1 MTQVRSISIGVW
13 LTRGSRHESAERSGI
28 AHFVEHMLFKGTGTR
43 SAEDIAQA
51 IDSIGGQLDA
61 FTAKE
66 YASYY
71 IKVLD
76 EHLPLAL
83 DILSDIVLNPAF
95 TPDDIEREKKVVV
108 EEIKMVEDTPDD
120 LVHEI
125 FTQGFWE
132 DHPLGRPILGTRET
146 VESFT
151 PELLRE
157 YFRNAYTPS
166 NLIVSAV
173 GNLEHAQ
180 RPRSGRGEV
189 RRAQGRPVTW
199 SASRRPPS
207 FPRSRFAT
215 RSSSRAT
222 CVSGSSSYP
231 QDHEDRYS
239 SYVLNTL
246 LGGSMSSRLFQ
257 NVREKRG
264 LAYAVFSGL
273 TAYRDAGSFTIY
285 AGCSNDAVGEVIDLV
300 VEELKTVKQ
309 TPVPAAE
316 LQRAKDHLKGSLML
330 SLENTASRMS
340 HLARQEIY
348 FDRQFGLD
356 ETLQGVERVTADDVQ
371 RVAKTCSAAGS
382 LSATVLGNVNGF
394 AAPAGATRSRI
405 RVLFPAQATES
416 TEKRARAQRHRPS
429 GSCSGCFSLSSVSPV
444 TESFRDPTLHAP
456 GDGAHLERPATLRDL
471 AARRDGRG

>member
-1 MTQVRSISIGVW
+1 MSQVRSISIGVW
-13 LTRGSRHESAERSGI
+13 LTRGSRHETAEQSGI
-28 AHFVEHMLFKGTGTR
+28 AHFVEHMLFKGTATR
-43 SAEDIAQA
+43 TAEDIAQA

-76 EHLPLAL
+76 EHLPLAI
-83 DILSDIVLNPAF
+83 DILSDIVRNPAF
-95 TPDDIEREKKVVV
+95 GPEDIEREKKVVV

-132 DHPLGRPILGTRET
+132 NHPLGRPILGTRET

-151 PELLRE
+151 SKSLRT
-157 YFRNAYTPS
+157 YFQKAYTAR
-166 NLIVSAV
+166 NLIIAAV
-173 GNLEHAQ
+173 GNLEHERVRALVAEKF
-180 RPRSGRGEV
+180 GTVADEGEPI
-189 RRAQGRPVTW
+189 REQ
-199 SASRRPPS
+199 PPTVVPKVVIRNKDLEQS
-207 FPRSRFAT
+207 HV
-215 RSSSRAT
+215 
-222 CVSGSSSYP
+222 CVGVSSYP
-231 QDHEDRYS
+231 QNHDDRYS

-273 TAYRDAGSFTIY
+273 SAYRDAGSFTIY
-285 AGCSNDAVGEVIDLV
+285 AGCANEAVGEVVDLV
-300 VEELKTVKQ
+300 IEELRGVKKL
-309 TPVPAAE
+309 PVPDAE

-340 HLARQEIY
+340 HIARQEIY

-356 ETLQGVERVTADDVQ
+356 ETLLGIERVTADDVQ
-371 RVAKTCSAAGS
+371 RVAADLFHNGTLA
-382 LSATVLGNVNGF
+382 ATVLGNVNGLQI
-394 AAPAGATRSRI
+394 P
-405 RVLFPAQATES
+405 
-416 TEKRARAQRHRPS
+416 K
-429 GSCSGCFSLSSVSPV
+429 
-444 TESFRDPTLHAP
+444 
-456 GDGAHLERPATLRDL
+456 ERLNLD
-471 AARRDGRG
+471 

>member
-1 MTQVRSISIGVW
+1 MTQVRSVSIGVW
-13 LTRGSRHESAERSGI
+13 LTRGSRHETAEQGGI
-28 AHFVEHMLFKGTGTR
+28 AHFVEHMLFKGTATR

-83 DILSDIVLNPAF
+83 DVLADIVRNPAF
-95 TPDDIEREKKVVV
+95 TADDVEREKKVVV

-120 LVHEI
+120 LVHEL

-132 DHPLGRPILGTRET
+132 NHPLGRPILGTKET

-151 PELLRE
+151 PALLRD
-157 YFRNAYTPS
+157 YFVKAYTAK
-166 NLIVSAV
+166 NLIVAAV
-173 GNLEHAQ
+173 GNLEHDRVRELVEEKFGSLTEPGSPAVDSA
-180 RPRSGRGEV
+180 PRVVPKIQV
-189 RRAQGRPVTW
+189 RNKELEQSHLCMG
-199 SASRRPPS
+199 
-207 FPRSRFAT
+207 
-215 RSSSRAT
+215 
-222 CVSGSSSYP
+222 VSGYP
-231 QDHEDRYS
+231 QNHDDRYS

-273 TAYRDAGSFTIY
+273 SAYRDAGTFTVY
-285 AGCSNDAVGEVIDLV
+285 AGCANEAVGEVLDLI
-300 VEELKTVKQ
+300 VEELRGVKG
-309 TPVPAAE
+309 TAVPDAE
-316 LQRAKDHLKGSLML
+316 LQRSKDHLKGSLML

-356 ETLQGVERVTADDVQ
+356 ETLAGIGRVTADDVQ
-371 RVAKTCSAAGS
+371 RVAADLFRDGS
-382 LSATVLGNVNGF
+382 VSATVLGNVNG
-394 AAPAGATRSRI
+394 
-405 RVLFPAQATES
+405 
-416 TEKRARAQRHRPS
+416 
-429 GSCSGCFSLSSVSPV
+429 
-444 TESFRDPTLHAP
+444 
-456 GDGAHLERPATLRDL
+456 LEIPRERLNL
-471 AARRDGRG
+471 G

>member
-1 MTQVRSISIGVW
+1 MTQVRSVSIGVW
-13 LTRGSRHESAERSGI
+13 LTRGSRHESADKSGI
-28 AHFVEHMLFKGTGTR
+28 VHFVEHMLFKGTATR

-76 EHLPLAL
+76 EHLPLAM
-83 DILSDIVLNPAF
+83 DILTDIVRNPAF
-95 TPDDIEREKKVVV
+95 SVEDIEREKKVVV

-120 LVHEI
+120 LVHEL

-132 DHPLGRPILGTRET
+132 NHPLGRPILGTRET
-146 VESFT
+146 VESFSA
-151 PELLRE
+151 EVLRE
-157 YFRNAYTPS
+157 YFQQAYTAR

-173 GNLEHAQ
+173 GNVEHERVRELVEKGFGSLPANGSVLGEHAPQ
-180 RPRSGRGEV
+180 VVPKVLIRNKELEQSHLCIGV
-189 RRAQGRPVTW
+189 
-199 SASRRPPS
+199 
-207 FPRSRFAT
+207 
-215 RSSSRAT
+215 
-222 CVSGSSSYP
+222 SSYP
-231 QDHEDRYS
+231 QNHDDRYA
-239 SYVLNTL
+239 SYLLNTL

-273 TAYRDAGSFTIY
+273 SAYRDAGSFTVY
-285 AGCSNDAVGEVIDLV
+285 AGCSNDAVGQVIDLV
-300 VEELKTVKQ
+300 VEELRGVKQ

-356 ETLQGVERVTADDVQ
+356 ETLQGIERVTAADVQ
-371 RVAKTCSAAGS
+371 RVAADLFRNGS
-382 LSATVLGNVNGF
+382 LSATVLGNVNGLQV
-394 AAPAGATRSRI
+394 PR
-405 RVLFPAQATES
+405 
-416 TEKRARAQRHRPS
+416 
-429 GSCSGCFSLSSVSPV
+429 
-444 TESFRDPTLHAP
+444 
-456 GDGAHLERPATLRDL
+456 ERLDL
-471 AARRDGRG
+471 D